1 MKRISLYIVTFLMVL
16 FAGCSEDYLEVK
28 PSDAL
33 RTDQAFQTLE
43 DAQVALN
50 GVYSALQS
58 ASYYNADLITY
69 GDLKGTD
76 VRSWANGKRADNQYL
91 YQEEPEASNS
101 GMWNQPYYGLM
112 LANTILDQIDDMPAQ
127 TDEEIAERDHIK
139 GQAMALRA
147 LFHFDLVRVYGNM
160 PENGDPATDL
170 GVPILDKVI
179 DPESKPP
186 RNTVKEVYDFVISD
200 LETAA
205 DLMKDEQDNGVF
217 NSYGAK
223 ALLSRVQLYYNNP
236 SAALTLAEEVI
247 NSGLYSLIDTSSYV
261 ESFVTGSN
269 DETIFE
275 VVNTS
280 NDNSDREGIG
290 YLWEP
295 TGYGALTL
303 TNEMIGIMQENTGD
317 VRAQLLAPDT
327 RDGENNRLGHLLK
340 YPGKT
345 TSSRVFNVPVLRLSE
360 MYLIAAEAAIKT
372 TDMTTAQG
380 YLNDLLEART
390 DVVDSLDVA
399 DVDMDVLMWE
409 RRKELVG
416 EGHRFFDLV
425 RNGMVIDRNGDD
437 HLQNAPMLIDPQ
449 GTGENDFRVVQ
460 PIPRFELDVNPNLI
474 QNEGYEG

>member
-1 MKRISLYIVTFLMVL
+1 MKRISLYIVTFLTVL

-33 RTDQAFQTLE
+33 RTDQAFQNLD

-50 GVYSALQS
+50 GAYSALQS

-76 VRSWANGKRADNQYL
+76 VRSWANGKRGDNQYL

-112 LANTILDQIDDMPAQ
+112 LVNTILGQIDDMPAE
-127 TDEEIAERDHIK
+127 TEEEIAERDNIK
-139 GQAMALRA
+139 GQALALRA
-147 LFHFDLVRVYGNM
+147 LFHFDLVRVYGVM
-160 PENGDPATDL
+160 PENGDPSTKM
-170 GVPILDKVI
+170 GVPIMDKVI

-186 RNTVKEVYDFVISD
+186 RNSVKEVYDFVISD
-200 LETAA
+200 LQTAA
-205 DLMKDEQDNGVF
+205 GLMKDAKDDGIF
-217 NSYGAK
+217 NSYAAK

-236 SAALTLAEEVI
+236 SAALVLAEEVI
-247 NSGLYSLIDTSSYV
+247 SSDLYSLLDTSSYV
-261 ESFVTGSN
+261 GSFVTGSN

-275 VVNTS
+275 VVNS
-280 NDNSDREGIG
+280 SDDNSDREGVG

-295 TGYGALTL
+295 EGYGALTL
-303 TNEMIGIMQENTGD
+303 TNQMIGIMQENPEDIRTK
-317 VRAQLLAPDT
+317 LLAPDT
-327 RDGENNRLGHLLK
+327 RDGESNRLGYLLK
-340 YPGKT
+340 YPGKAS
-345 TSSRVFNVPVLRLSE
+345 SSRVFNVPVLRLSE
-360 MYLIAAEAAIKT
+360 IYLIAAEAAIKT
-372 TDMTTAQG
+372 SDMTAAQG

-390 DVVDSLDVA
+390 DVADSLAVA

-437 HLQNAPMLIDPQ
+437 HLNNAPMLIDPQ
-449 GTGENDFRVVQ
+449 GSGENDFRVVQ
-460 PIPRFELDVNPNLI
+460 PIPRFELDVNPSLI